1 MRQPLSWERPGGF
14 PGRLLPSP
22 LPSHSHCMAE
32 QLPQAVEV
40 TTENQP
46 RKAATAGLQLLPP
59 QMVHS
64 QVQTA
69 RTQLQSHFYYTS
81 VKLMLKFSC
90 ISISKY
96 FNLKLRSAKPTSP
109 TEEHFL
115 RHSKVA
121 LLPQDIQP
129 TDPPSAKSED
139 LHPGHYRSNTCI

>member
-1 MRQPLSWERPGGF
+1 
-14 PGRLLPSP
+14 
-22 LPSHSHCMAE
+22 MAE

-46 RKAATAGLQLLPP
+46 RKAATAGPQLLPP

-81 VKLMLKFSC
+81 MKLMLKFSS
-90 ISISKY
+90 ISISKS
-96 FNLKLRSAKPTSP
+96 FNLKLRSAKPTSS

-115 RHSKVA
+115 CHSKVA
-121 LLPQDIQP
+121 LLPQGIQP
-129 TDPPSAKSED
+129 TDPPDCFCQERRLASRALQVKHMHLNSGQTHASE
-139 LHPGHYRSNTCI
+139 LSFNNL